1 MEQLFSNFKN
11 QQRKLLSIK
20 ISTKVRIRCII
31 ICIEFM
37 IDSFGQT
44 QSINIDESV
53 DENDTGLRLRGQRPQ
68 IVVSKPR
75 INKLE

>member
-1 MEQLFSNFKN
+1 
-11 QQRKLLSIK
+11 
-20 ISTKVRIRCII
+20 
-31 ICIEFM
+31 M

-53 DENDTGLRLRGQRPQ
+53 DENDTGLKLRGQRPQ

>member
-31 ICIEFM
+31 RCIEFM

-53 DENDTGLRLRGQRPQ
+53 DENDTGLKLRGQRPQ